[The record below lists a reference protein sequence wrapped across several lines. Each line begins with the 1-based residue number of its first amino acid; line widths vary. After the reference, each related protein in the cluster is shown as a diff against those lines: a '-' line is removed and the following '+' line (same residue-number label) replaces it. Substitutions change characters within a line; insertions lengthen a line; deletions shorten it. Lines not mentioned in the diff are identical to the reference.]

1 MHATWAR
8 RAAIATNLPN
18 REGTV
23 RRAEACETSDVAR
36 DGLNSL
42 AHVVVCAG
50 TTGEWLRTNP
60 GEWGDQLGM
69 FSDIVAHA
77 GGRWLTVIAH
87 HDDVA
92 DADVA
97 KVRDET
103 CAAITA
109 GYGGERIG
117 DKVVAVGHGGVTVVV
132 DTCADGRER
141 IATASRRLARAGIVD
156 ESQLAAAVL
165 APTPADPDLV
175 VVLGPATQLPGSL
188 VWELAYSELVFL
200 DVAWTEVNAEHV
212 EMAIDDFL
220 RRDRRFGGID
230 S

>member
-1 MHATWAR
+1 
-8 RAAIATNLPN
+8 
-18 REGTV
+18 
-23 RRAEACETSDVAR
+23 
-36 DGLNSL
+36 
-42 AHVVVCAG
+42 
-50 TTGEWLRTNP
+50 
-60 GEWGDQLGM
+60 M
-69 FSDIVAHA
+69 FSDIVARA
-77 GGRWLTVIAH
+77 GCRWLTVIAH
-87 HDDVA
+87 HDDA
-92 DADVA
+92 TESDASPDLQS
-97 KVRDET
+97 VRDAT
-103 CAAITA
+103 RNAIIA
-109 GYGGERIG
+109 GYGGERSG

-141 IATASRRLARAGIVD
+141 IATASKRLARASSID

-165 APTPADPDLV
+165 APVPADPDLV

-200 DVAWTEVNAEHV
+200 DVAWNDVDAEHV